1 MSKKYIY
8 ILAVAT
14 FAVISESAV
23 VSALGD
29 AFPVK
34 GYTILLAMIPVLA
47 LFIAMIAVNQKIAIP
62 RLLLR
67 KRYKLYL
74 AVVSLMALLI
84 PLASLFTEY
93 AIRRYWGLEQRIT
106 DPTSPWILV
115 DSICNATLIFL
126 IILGLGTFAIFSKW
140 NSLLEYEDKIA
151 RSLNR
156 YISEVKNR
164 LNPDGM
170 LGRLDNILNDLDKS
184 VSRANQCIRDFCKQL
199 RQQLY
204 ELPSPDVPTERNI
217 DSDYSAVATFL
228 TSRKYRLWRL
238 VTGFLILL
246 TISSETFFETPDHPV
261 FSAENITGVAAL
273 LLFFM
278 AITATTA
285 GWLFRRFRRHNNPR
299 VYVRDICILIVC
311 MVVPMIVI
319 QVLTYNRSP
328 YSGIFPWQI
337 MLISTLGT
345 SVALILYLAGVSSI
359 KMLQQW
365 IRVQRRIVLLRA
377 DTSRQEYLFLRK
389 QINPHFLFNVL
400 NNIGILTE
408 EDTGQ
413 ARVMLMQLRQL
424 LVYQFTNGES
434 PYVTVG
440 DEMSFIRPYI
450 ELQKSRMDSLDYK
463 ISVDNLSEDEK
474 IPSLIFITFVEN
486 AIKHSSDIDG
496 HRSIRITVTKE
507 KRGIRFRCDNTC
519 ADQPT
524 VYGPKDAASG
534 GIGLR
539 NTIRRLNLIYGD
551 RHNLSLTRNN
561 NIYSVNLFIPGQ

>member
-8 ILAVAT
+8 ILSVAA

-29 AFPVK
+29 AFNTK

-84 PLASLFTEY
+84 PLASLITEY
-93 AIRRYWGLEQRIT
+93 AIRRYWGLEQRIS
-106 DPTSPWILV
+106 DWTSPWILV

-126 IILGLGTFAIFSKW
+126 IILGLGIFAIFSRW
-140 NSLLEYEDKIA
+140 SSLLEYEDEVA
-151 RSLNR
+151 RSLDR
-156 YISEVKNR
+156 YISEVKTR

-170 LGRLDNILNDLDKS
+170 LGSLDTILGDLDES
-184 VSRANQCIRDFCKQL
+184 VSRANSHIRDFCMQL
-199 RQQLY
+199 RRQLY
-204 ELPSPDVPTERNI
+204 ELPSPDVPEEHNI
-217 DSDYSAVATFL
+217 DTDYSAVASFL
-228 TSRKYRLWRL
+228 TSRKYRTWRL
-238 VTGFLILL
+238 IAGFLILL

-261 FSAENITGVAAL
+261 FSTENITGVAAL

-285 GWLFRRFRRHNNPR
+285 GWLFRRFRRHSNPR
-299 VYVRDICILIVC
+299 VYVRDICILIAC

-319 QVLTYNRSP
+319 QILTYNRSP

-337 MLISTLGT
+337 MLIATLGT

-377 DTSRQEYLFLRK
+377 ETSRQEYLFLRK

-408 EDTGQ
+408 EDSGQ

-424 LVYQFTNGES
+424 LVYQFTHGES
-434 PYVTVG
+434 PYVTVA

-450 ELQKSRMDSLDYK
+450 ELQKSRMDSLEYEMT
-463 ISVDNLSEDEK
+463 VDNRSEDER
-474 IPSLIFITFVEN
+474 IPSLVFITFVEN
-486 AIKHSSDIDG
+486 AIKHSSGIDG
-496 HRSIRITVTKE
+496 HRSIRITVGKE
-507 KRGIRFRCDNTC
+507 RRGIRFRCDNTC
-519 ADQPT
+519 VGQSADN
-524 VYGPKDAASG
+524 GSKDTDSG

-539 NTIRRLNLIYGD
+539 NTMRRLNLIYGD
-551 RHNLSLTRNN
+551 RHNLSLTRND

>member
-1 MSKKYIY
+1 M
-8 ILAVAT
+8 
-14 FAVISESAV
+14 
-23 VSALGD
+23 
-29 AFPVK
+29 
-34 GYTILLAMIPVLA
+34 
-47 LFIAMIAVNQKIAIP
+47 
-62 RLLLR
+62 
-67 KRYKLYL
+67 
-74 AVVSLMALLI
+74 
-84 PLASLFTEY
+84 
-93 AIRRYWGLEQRIT
+93 
-106 DPTSPWILV
+106 
-115 DSICNATLIFL
+115 
-126 IILGLGTFAIFSKW
+126 
-140 NSLLEYEDKIA
+140 
-151 RSLNR
+151 
-156 YISEVKNR
+156 
-164 LNPDGM
+164 
-170 LGRLDNILNDLDKS
+170 
-184 VSRANQCIRDFCKQL
+184 
-199 RQQLY
+199 
-204 ELPSPDVPTERNI
+204 
-217 DSDYSAVATFL
+217 
-228 TSRKYRLWRL
+228 
-238 VTGFLILL
+238 L

-377 DTSRQEYLFLRK
+377 ETSRQEYLFLRK

-400 NNIGILTE
+400 NNIRILTE

-413 ARVMLMQLRQL
+413 ARVMLRQLRQL
-424 LVYQFTNGES
+424 LVYQFTHGES

-440 DEMSFIRPYI
+440 DEMSFILPYI
-450 ELQKSRMDSLDYK
+450 ELQKSRMDSLDYELY
-463 ISVDNLSEDEK
+463 VDNRSEDEK

-519 ADQPT
+519 ADKPT
-524 VYGPKDAASG
+524 VNGPRDAASG

-551 RHNLSLTRNN
+551 RHNLSLTKNN